1 MTYHLSILDKSLV
14 ADGSTAE
21 QALRDSVVRAQRAE
35 QLGYHRYWFAEH
47 HALPQSAG
55 PAPEVLAAFVLAQT
69 QRIRIGTG
77 GVMLRHYSPYKV
89 AEVFN
94 LLANLAPGR
103 VDLGVGKAPGGL
115 PAASHA
121 LAYGRETPLDFVKQ
135 LTDLEGFLS
144 GNLPPW
150 HRHADAIAT
159 PTAGVQAER
168 FLLGAS
174 VESAELA
181 ASLGWRFVY
190 AGQFD
195 GDARSIERAFSAY
208 RRASNLA
215 PLLAVIALA
224 ADSAAEAAR
233 HIGELRIHRLHF
245 GDRQTINLPSSQA
258 AADYARQAGINDYN
272 VEELQPSVLAGT
284 AQHVRRELD
293 RLHTYFGIEEFVL
306 DAPVADAQVRLRSLE
321 LLAPSTL
328 PQTPS
333 PATNAAA
340 TTANQPEPALL

>member
-14 ADGSTAE
+14 ADGSSAE
-21 QALRDSVVRAQRAE
+21 QTLRDTVVRAQRAE

-115 PAASHA
+115 PAASYA
-121 LAYGRETPLDFVKQ
+121 LAYGRETPLDFGSQ

-144 GNLPPW
+144 GSLPPW

-159 PTAGVQAER
+159 PTAAVPAER
-168 FLLGAS
+168 FLLGTS
-174 VESAELA
+174 IESAELA

-195 GDARSIERAFSAY
+195 GEPRNIERALNAY

-215 PLLAVIALA
+215 PLLTVIALA
-224 ADSAAEAAR
+224 TDSAAEAAR
-233 HIGELRIHRLHF
+233 HVGELRIHRLHF
-245 GDRQTINLPSSQA
+245 GHNQTINLSSTEA
-258 AADYARQAGINDYN
+258 AVDYARQAGITDYK

-284 AQHVRRELD
+284 AQHVRGELD

-306 DAPVADAQVRLRSLE
+306 DTPVADARTRLRSLE
-321 LLAPSTL
+321 LLAPSTPIKPPL
-328 PQTPS
+328 
-333 PATNAAA
+333 PATDPAAI
-340 TTANQPEPALL
+340 TTSQAQAALL